1 MYCRHCGKKIEE
13 DSHFCPYCGSST
25 RSAES
30 EKSDPANAQN
40 AEADRYASAAPED
53 PFGGVGAKNTGGA
66 GNPYAGQNTNYN
78 NYGSYNR
85 QAPPP
90 PPPYYGASA
99 EPAPSIGWGVL
110 GFFFPIVGLIL
121 FLVWH
126 DDYPK
131 RAKMCGKGALI
142 SVIVWVVFFVLW
154 IIFAVVIV
162 AVAGASSASAALLLI

>member
-1 MYCRHCGKKIEE
+1 M
-13 DSHFCPYCGSST
+13 
-25 RSAES
+25 AEFDDKLNS
-30 EKSDPANAQN
+30 ILSNPDAMAQILQLAQSLGGDPAPAP
-40 AEADRYASAAPED
+40 AAP
-53 PFGGVGAKNTGGA
+53 A
-66 GNPYAGQNTNYN
+66 
-78 NYGSYNR
+78 

-142 SVIVWVVFFVLW
+142 SVIVWVAFFVLW
-154 IIFAVVIV
+154 IIIAVIIV
-162 AVAGASSASAALLLI
+162 AVAGASSAFAALLLI